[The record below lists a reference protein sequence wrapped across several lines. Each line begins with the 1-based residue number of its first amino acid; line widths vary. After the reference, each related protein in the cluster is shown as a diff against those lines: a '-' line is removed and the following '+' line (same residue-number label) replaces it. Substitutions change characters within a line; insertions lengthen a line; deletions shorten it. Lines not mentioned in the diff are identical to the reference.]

1 MSVLC
6 AWLAVLVFATGVAFS
21 VYREAPEYM
30 VEFTLGAMF
39 VIAIWVA
46 VTL

>member
-6 AWLAVLVFATGVAFS
+6 AWLAVLVFICGLAYSIQRDNA
-21 VYREAPEYM
+21 EYLI
-30 VEFTLGAMF
+30 EFVLGAMF

-46 VTL
+46 ITL